1 VREALTVRSTAGT
14 DQQAMVRDLCQGG
27 AGVAVVAAVAAYQA
41 RNRVVAADSK
51 PAATLALLHDWWAA
65 WQQAEQG
72 PAQEAVVL
80 AARRAEVDRLN
91 SACQQLLTAQSRLG
105 PSGCRSRTAS
115 WPWGPGG
122 VRPQRHP

>member
-51 PAATLALLHDWWAA
+51 PAATLNRSGFL
-65 WQQAEQG
+65 
-72 PAQEAVVL
+72 EAPTREGL
-80 AARRAEVDRLN
+80 E
-91 SACQQLLTAQSRLG
+91 
-105 PSGCRSRTAS
+105 P
-115 WPWGPGG
+115 
-122 VRPQRHP
+122 